1 MKETADYLNRI
12 YLAKK
17 TSLSKKESQLLRRA
31 YVFGKEA
38 HAGQLR
44 ASGEEYFT
52 AHCVPVSEK
61 IASFDFPVDMIIAGL
76 LHDTI
81 EDTPVTAQELAKNF
95 GEDVAFMVDGV
106 SKLGTIKYKG
116 NQRHV
121 ESLRKFFVAVAKDT
135 RVIIIKLCDRWHNLE
150 TLAFLPVEKRQRIA
164 KESIEI
170 HAQLASRLNI
180 GQLVAEIN
188 DLAFPYAYPEKYLK
202 TKAIRD
208 AQTKREDET
217 VKKMYRDIL
226 SETTPALGFQ
236 PKIDTRVKSLYSLY
250 KKLEKKDWNIE
261 EIFDLIAI
269 RLIVKSTSDCY
280 KALGV
285 LHAHWRPVPGR
296 VKDYISMPKSNGYR
310 SLHTTV
316 FSGSGN
322 MIEIQIRTEEMHLHN
337 EYGVASHHD
346 YKNDN
351 KDSLISRQT
360 FSWLSQLEEF
370 QSETTSEK
378 EYLGRLHTDFFQNRI
393 FCMTP
398 MGDVIDLPDGA
409 TVLDFAFAVHTEI
422 GCRASGA
429 KVDGKYVALKTPL
442 KNQQIVEIVVDK
454 KATPSKKW
462 LDWVTTSHAKEKIK
476 REVGKKGRQE
486 KTRLLG
492 YFN

>member
-1 MKETADYLNRI
+1 MYMNEIEDYLARINSVKETNLTKAEVQR
-12 YLAKK
+12 
-17 TSLSKKESQLLRRA
+17 LSVA
-31 YVFGKEA
+31 YTFGKDA
-38 HAGQLR
+38 HTGQVR

-52 AHCVPVSEK
+52 AHCAPVSEK
-61 IASFDFPVDMIIAGL
+61 IASLDFPVDMIIAGL
-76 LHDTI
+76 LHDTV
-81 EDTPVTAQELAKNF
+81 EDTPVTVQELTMNF
-95 GEDVAFMVDGV
+95 GSDIAFLVDGV
-106 SKLGTIKYKG
+106 SKLGSIKYKG

-150 TLAFLPVEKRQRIA
+150 TLSFLPEDKRQRIA

-188 DLAFPYAYPEKYLK
+188 DLAFPYAYPEQYAK

-226 SETTPALGFQ
+226 SETTPTLGFQ

-269 RLIVKSTSDCY
+269 RLIVKSNSDCY
-280 KALGV
+280 KALGI

-322 MIEIQIRTEEMHLHN
+322 MIEIQIRTNEMHLHN
-337 EYGVASHHD
+337 EYGIASHHEYKSGKEKD
-346 YKNDN
+346 Y
-351 KDSLISRQT
+351 ISNQT
-360 FSWLSQLEEF
+360 FNWLAQLKEF
-370 QSETTSEK
+370 QNETTTET

-398 MGDVIDLPDGA
+398 MGDVIDLPEGA
-409 TVLDFAFAVHTEI
+409 TVLDFAFAVHSEI
-422 GCRASGA
+422 GCRATGA
-429 KVDGKYVALKTPL
+429 KVDGKFVALKTVL
-442 KNQQIVEIVVDK
+442 SDQQIVEIVVDK

-462 LDWVTTSHAKEKIK
+462 LEWVATSHAQEKIK
-476 REVGKKGRQE
+476 RELGKKEKQE
-486 KTRLLG
+486 KIKLLK
-492 YFN
+492 